1 MKKKLIILLCL
12 ALFMAVI
19 PVASNIDYF
28 TFKFNTAANEYVDAS
43 VISDLSYVEYT
54 LPENVTFINIS
65 DGKEITRSVKSVLR
79 SLIGAAVDSDF
90 EEHEV
95 KALTVAYHTQICF
108 NSEKNCL
115 AIDTGNS
122 LAYLNENNLKEKFG
136 NNLTT
141 LYSHIDNV
149 YTRLIMSDGKPVNLN
164 ISALF
169 DNYTENPDIMQTA
182 NPYNSLNSDYITL
195 VEFSGKDFSQKILK
209 LNNEADISNPSQSIG
224 KISYNSNGDVN
235 SIVIGAIEL
244 DGKEIAQEFNL
255 PSKRYTLVYTSDKF
269 IFTVMQHDT
278 SNSLTPAAARFM
290 AQQSN
295 TYDEIINYYYRCNFA

>member
-1 MKKKLIILLCL
+1 MKKKLIVLLCL
-12 ALFMAVI
+12 ALFMAAI
-19 PVASNIDYF
+19 PVASNIYYF
-28 TFKFNTAANEYVDAS
+28 TFKCNTAANEYVDAS
-43 VISDLSYVEYT
+43 VISDLSSVEYT
-54 LPENVTFINIS
+54 PPENVTFINIS

-108 NSEKNCL
+108 NNEKNCL
-115 AIDTGNS
+115 AIDTDND
-122 LAYLNENNLKEKFG
+122 LDYLTENKLKEKFG

-149 YTRLIMSDGKPVNLN
+149 YTRLIMSNGKPVNLN

-169 DNYTENPDIMQTA
+169 DNYTENSEIIQTA
-182 NPYNSLNSDYITL
+182 NPYNSLRGDYITL
-195 VEFSGKDFSQKILK
+195 IEFSGDDFSQKALK
-209 LNNEADISNPSQSIG
+209 LNNTADVSIPSQAIG
-224 KISYNSNGDVN
+224 KISYNSNGDVDN
-235 SIVIGAIEL
+235 IIIGGVEL

-255 PSKRYTLVYTSDKF
+255 PSRRYTLVNSSDEF

-278 SNSLTPAAARFM
+278 TNSLTPTAAHFM